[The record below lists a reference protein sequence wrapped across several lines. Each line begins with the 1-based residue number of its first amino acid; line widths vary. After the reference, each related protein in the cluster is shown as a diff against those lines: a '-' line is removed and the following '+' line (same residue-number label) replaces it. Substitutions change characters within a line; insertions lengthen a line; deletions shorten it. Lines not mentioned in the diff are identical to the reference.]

1 MQNFQKTIRL
11 IMLLLN
17 RTQPKKS
24 LYVIGACLIE
34 KLRETAGPF
43 HAVELFEAYGEDLSV
58 SFPQFLLTLDW
69 LFMAGLISLSNDGR
83 LQKCF

>member
-34 KLRETAGPF
+34 KLRETTEPF
-43 HAVELFEAYGEDLSV
+43 YAAELFESYEEELSV

-69 LFMAGLISLSNDGR
+69 LFMAGLISLSDDGR
-83 LQKCF
+83 MQKCF